1 MNKTKMQYYDVEIV
15 SKGVENITFLLKEIA
30 TLIASLAGQY
40 IFLVTIL
47 SIYWQEWWD
56 TTAKE

>member
-47 SIYWQEWWD
+47 SIYWQEW
-56 TTAKE
+56 